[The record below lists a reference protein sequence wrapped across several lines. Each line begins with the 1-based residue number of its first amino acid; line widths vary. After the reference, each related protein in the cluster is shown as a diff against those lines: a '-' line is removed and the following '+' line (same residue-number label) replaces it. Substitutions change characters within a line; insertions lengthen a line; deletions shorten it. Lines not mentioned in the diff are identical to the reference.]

1 MEYDFIIY
9 LLCGAISTNISY
21 NNDTILKTVRAAR
34 NSEASPGERVGAAVN
49 YHDALLARCNYG
61 SFSTELARVPELLVS
76 RNRRGWRHH
85 ASGARSADI

>member
-1 MEYDFIIY
+1 MWNIILLFIY
-9 LLCGAISTNISY
+9 LCGAISTNISY

-61 SFSTELARVPELLVS
+61 SFSTELARVPVLLVS
-76 RNRRGWRHH
+76 RNRRG
-85 ASGARSADI
+85 